1 MAQYIRLEFSGDG
14 DVYFEKTLDAPTPL
28 CFQAFKVHAKETPD
42 EGTHDGGIERV
53 CMLKKM
59 PRIKLRGK
67 RFIANFINSF
77 IPNQAKLGIRNYIY
91 SYVKSIQ
98 KTIKLLNHLP
108 HKSSNI
114 FEELWRFYKPIS
126 RTLL

>member
-1 MAQYIRLEFSGDG
+1 MNKFKRRPNIILSITDFTGIDPTKCYVVNRVLMAQYIRLEFSGDG

-91 SYVKSIQ
+91 SYVQ
-98 KTIKLLNHLP
+98 
-108 HKSSNI
+108 
-114 FEELWRFYKPIS
+114 
-126 RTLL
+126 